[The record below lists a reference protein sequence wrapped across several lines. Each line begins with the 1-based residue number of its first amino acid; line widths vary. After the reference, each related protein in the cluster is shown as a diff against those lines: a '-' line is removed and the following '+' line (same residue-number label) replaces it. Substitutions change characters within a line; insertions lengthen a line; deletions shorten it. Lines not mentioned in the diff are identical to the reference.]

1 MGGFIRNHFIEIVFI
16 VTTLTIIYMYLE
28 GIK

>member
-1 MGGFIRNHFIEIVFI
+1 MKLLKRYYLELIII